1 MLQVQLL
8 SGPPFTDLKTKK
20 ILNMKKEHNRH
31 EKQER
36 KQERKRAGQTV
47 PYKKGAGK
55 VMPCMYKEK
64 GKRDAS

>member
-1 MLQVQLL
+1 M
-8 SGPPFTDLKTKK
+8 S
-20 ILNMKKEHNRH
+20 KEQKRH

-36 KQERKRAGQTV
+36 KRKGKIV

-64 GKRDAS
+64 GKQDAS